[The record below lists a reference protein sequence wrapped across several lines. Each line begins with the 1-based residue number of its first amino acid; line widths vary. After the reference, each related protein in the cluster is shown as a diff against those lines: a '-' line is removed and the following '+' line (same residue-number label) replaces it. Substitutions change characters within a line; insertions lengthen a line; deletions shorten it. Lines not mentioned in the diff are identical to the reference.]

1 MSHLHTA
8 IMNHRE
14 AAEGAAMQK
23 KKKAPAGCS
32 GCLMYR
38 RVAIQRVPP
47 HRESQPGQRKQIKSH
62 QLLLYS
68 LRDRQEFC
76 YRTFTFGGGRL
87 CGGAS
92 GSTAYSKGAQP
103 TRSESKGP
111 AQHADG
117 GRIRGRGNDPSSHL
131 VRL

>member
-14 AAEGAAMQK
+14 AAEGAAM
-23 KKKAPAGCS
+23 

-68 LRDRQEFC
+68 LRDRQELC
-76 YRTFTFGGGRL
+76 YRAFTFGGGRL
-87 CGGAS
+87 CGGRVWVA
-92 GSTAYSKGAQP
+92 
-103 TRSESKGP
+103 R
-111 AQHADG
+111 
-117 GRIRGRGNDPSSHL
+117 
-131 VRL
+131 VF